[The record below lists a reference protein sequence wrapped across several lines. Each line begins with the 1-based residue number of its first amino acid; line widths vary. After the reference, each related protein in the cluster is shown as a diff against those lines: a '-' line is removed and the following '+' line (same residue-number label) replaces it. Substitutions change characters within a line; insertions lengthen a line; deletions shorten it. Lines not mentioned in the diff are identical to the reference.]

1 MKIYV
6 KWMYLHIDKSVNTLY
21 IYIIKQEIGNDFY
34 EKYKKGEN
42 FMKKV
47 ISTAMVL
54 TLTMAMG
61 TTASADIRVSTS
73 ANAGKPGLEACGPA
87 FEEATGI
94 KVETEFMDVGGS
106 TAMSSLLTELQ
117 AGTAPDIF
125 VPLPS
130 TQDLA
135 EADMLLSL
143 DDTEYGQS
151 IKGTVFE
158 NYVSYNDSV
167 YGALIGIQPVGVIY
181 NTSLFEEYELEIPQ
195 TWDEFIALIKK
206 IREVAPD
213 KTPLAWGGGNA
224 AISRINLHAIIINQP
239 GYTGTEGFDC
249 TFSES
254 EAYKAGLAAFQELID
269 AEAFSP
275 SASTDGSNEVVA
287 SFVAGDAFMDLD
299 CSSRYAAIKRAD
311 ENCPIA
317 MFALP
322 AANAED
328 TRLLIWPGTIESVSA
343 AVQDSDGALQFIDY
357 ITGTEGNTLWVEA
370 AGGSE
375 MPLAV
380 LNDPD
385 NWFEYLKPLSVYADV
400 CGLIPSADWA
410 SVNPDIA
417 LGEGGTGMLTG
428 VMTAEDVLAS
438 MDEEWANM
446 Q

>member
-1 MKIYV
+1 
-6 KWMYLHIDKSVNTLY
+6 
-21 IYIIKQEIGNDFY
+21 
-34 EKYKKGEN
+34 
-42 FMKKV
+42 MKKKA
-47 ISTAMVL
+47 ISTAL
-54 TLTMAMG
+54 TLAMVMAIG

-87 FEEATGI
+87 FEEMTGT

-106 TAMSSLLTELQ
+106 TAASALLTELQ
-117 AGTAPDIF
+117 AGTSPDIF

-130 TQDLA
+130 AQDLA
-135 EADMLLSL
+135 KADMLLSL
-143 DDTEYGQS
+143 DDTEYGKS

-158 NYVSYNDSV
+158 NYVSYEGSV

-181 NTSLFEEYELEIPQ
+181 NTDLFEEYGLEIPE
-195 TWDEFIALIKK
+195 TWDDFVELIKTM
-206 IREVAPD
+206 REVAPD

-224 AISRINLHAIIINQP
+224 AISRINLHAIIINQE
-239 GYTGTEGFDC
+239 GYTGTEGFDT

-254 EAYKAGLAAFQELID
+254 AAYQAGLAAFQELID

-287 SFVAGDAFMDLD
+287 SMVAGDSFMDLD

-317 MFALP
+317 MFPLP
-322 AANAED
+322 AKNAED
-328 TRLLIWPGTIESVSA
+328 TRLLIWPGTIESVA
-343 AVQDSDGALQFIDY
+343 AAAEDQEGALQFVDY
-357 ITGTEGNTLWVEA
+357 ITGTEGNTLWVES

-385 NWFEYLKPLSVYADV
+385 NWFDYLKPLSGYADV

-410 SVNPDIA
+410 SVNPDVA
-417 LGEGGTGMLTG
+417 LGEGGTGMLAG
-428 VMTAEDVLAS
+428 VMTAEDVLAA
-438 MDEEWANM
+438 MDEEWAM
-446 Q
+446 M

>member
-1 MKIYV
+1 MMK
-6 KWMYLHIDKSVNTLY
+6 
-21 IYIIKQEIGNDFY
+21 
-34 EKYKKGEN
+34 
-42 FMKKV
+42 KKV
-47 ISTAMVL
+47 ISTAIAL
-54 TLTMAMG
+54 TIVTAASI
-61 TTASADIRVSTS
+61 TASADIRVSTS

-106 TAMSSLLTELQ
+106 TATSSLLTELQ

-130 TQDLA
+130 SQDLA
-135 EADMLLSL
+135 AADMLLSL

-151 IKGTVFE
+151 VKGTVFE
-158 NYVSYNDSV
+158 NYVSYEGSV

-181 NTSLFEEYELEIPQ
+181 NTELFEEYGLEVPN
-195 TWDEFIALIKK
+195 TWDEFIQLIGK
-206 IREVAPD
+206 IREAAPD

-224 AISRINLHAIIINQP
+224 AISRINLHAIIMNQE
-239 GYTGTEGFDC
+239 GYTGTEGFD
-249 TFSES
+249 TSFSES
-254 EAYKAGLAAFQELID
+254 EAYQAGLAAFQELID

-287 SFVAGDAFMDLD
+287 SMIAGDAFMDLD

-311 ENCPIA
+311 EDCPIA

-322 AANAED
+322 AEKQES
-328 TRLLIWPGTIESVSA
+328 TRLLIWPGTVESVA
-343 AVQDSDGALQFIDY
+343 AATEDPEGALAFIDY

-385 NWFEYLKPLSVYADV
+385 NWFDYLKPLSAYADV
-400 CGLIPSADWA
+400 CGLIPSADWK
-410 SVNPDIA
+410 SVNPDVT

-428 VMTAEDVLAS
+428 VMTAEDVLAA

-446 Q
+446 